1 MTEPNSSGLIV
12 ARHRRSVTVEDP
24 QRNHHLAMLK
34 GRELNPVVGDQVA
47 WAITGDRSAVVNRI
61 EPRSSELLRLNK
73 RGAGEL
79 IAANVTQLVVV
90 IAAEPP
96 PAPGLIDRYLGGA
109 AVQNIKALV
118 LANKADLGRID
129 PALVEEYDGLGYG
142 HLTVSAKTGSGL
154 SELNRCLDGHT
165 SVLVGQ
171 SGVGKSSLTNALIHE
186 ADQPTKTL
194 SEKSGQ
200 GRHTTSTA
208 KLFHLRHGGRLID
221 APGVRDYAPYLQDE
235 REIQRAFIEIQLA
248 SEQCRFN
255 DCRHDQEP
263 GCAVAAGIATGTIS
277 QRRYESFQNLVARH
291 KSLKS

>member
-1 MTEPNSSGLIV
+1 MTEPNASGLIV
-12 ARHRRSVTVEDP
+12 ARHRRTVTVEDQ

-34 GRELNPVVGDQVA
+34 GRELNPVVGDQVS
-47 WAITGDRSAVVNRI
+47 WRITGDRSAVVNSI

-118 LANKADLGRID
+118 LANKADLGPID
-129 PALVEEYDGLGYG
+129 PALVEEYDALGYG
-142 HLTVSAKTGSGL
+142 HLTVSAKTGAGL
-154 SELNRCLDGHT
+154 RELNDCLDGHT

-171 SGVGKSSLTNALIHE
+171 SGVGKSSLTNALIQE
-186 ADQPTKTL
+186 AHQATKTL

-200 GRHTTSTA
+200 GRHTTATA

-221 APGVRDYAPYLQDE
+221 APGVRDYAPYLKDE
-235 REIQRAFIEIQLA
+235 REIQRAFIEIQQA
-248 SEQCRFN
+248 SSQCRFN
-255 DCRHDQEP
+255 DCRHDREP
-263 GCAVAAGIATGTIS
+263 GCAVLAGIATGTIS
-277 QRRYESFQNLVARH
+277 QRRYDSFQDLVERH